1 MRLAIAGA
9 ALLPSPEWTAA
20 PLSDLERL
28 GEAKVRDLMER
39 FLDAVFVDPMIGFF
53 FVGRQLGRI
62 RELELRFA
70 IEHLGGATALGAYN
84 GRPMNEAHAPASV
97 PPILGAH
104 FDRRREILR
113 ETLEAGGV
121 DEDIRM
127 RWLAHN
133 EAQRPLI
140 VRGACR

>member
-1 MRLAIAGA
+1 LEIAGA
-9 ALLPSPEWTAA
+9 TLLRSPEWTAA
-20 PLSDLERL
+20 PGSDLERL
-28 GEAKVRDLMER
+28 GEARVRDLMER
-39 FLDAVFVDPMIGFF
+39 FLDAVFADSMIGFF
-53 FVGRQLGRI
+53 FVGRQLARI

-70 IEHLGGATALGAYN
+70 IEHLGGGSAYN
-84 GRPMNEAHAPASV
+84 GRPLNVAHAPPQV

-113 ETLEAGGV
+113 ETLEAAQV
-121 DEDIRM
+121 DVDIRE

>member
-1 MRLAIAGA
+1 MR
-9 ALLPSPEWTAA
+9 PPEWTAGRLE
-20 PLSDLERL
+20 PGSDLERL
-28 GEAKVRDLMER
+28 GEAKVRDLVER
-39 FLDAVFVDPMIGFF
+39 FMDTVFADPMIGFF
-53 FVGRQLGRI
+53 FVGRQLVRI

-70 IEHLGGATALGAYN
+70 IEHLGGAAAYGAYT
-84 GRPMNEAHAPASV
+84 GRPLGEAHAPGNV

-121 DEDIRM
+121 DEDIRV